1 MKPQHWLIVCSGA
14 IVSATAAWSSGAVG
28 IAVAAMIP
36 LGLAFWLRRGLPS
49 VDRSE
54 AVAEP
59 AADNRHLEILGAE
72 FHQQFESARG
82 ELQRLRQIISEAIEK
97 LVPGFNSMYALAQ
110 RQRVL
115 ALGIA
120 AGAVHDG
127 ESGSKLSIGRFVL
140 ETSQMLHSFVD
151 GTIESSKHAMT
162 LVEQM
167 DAVKIQVNT
176 TLKVVGEIQG
186 IARQTNLL
194 ALNAAIEA
202 ARAGEAGRGFAVV
215 ADEVRL
221 LSDRTGQFSRQIQI
235 DMDKIDKS
243 VRNAETVINRM
254 ASHDMVGALQNK
266 QRAEGT
272 MVEIQRANEEIGR
285 GAEEINRL
293 SADMESAVNQA
304 VTALQFQDLASQL
317 IGHTLVRLDE
327 ADRALS
333 RIGGQDQQTA
343 EQDLAASVERIRL
356 ATGHNPVQQVALSSG
371 TVELF

>member
-1 MKPQHWLIVCSGA
+1 MP
-14 IVSATAAWSSGAVG
+14 
-28 IAVAAMIP
+28 VADQRDP
-36 LGLAFWLRRGLPS
+36 
-49 VDRSE
+49 
-54 AVAEP
+54 VAEVVAM
-59 AADNRHLEILGAE
+59 AADTHLDILESE
-72 FHQQFESARG
+72 FHQQFASARG
-82 ELQRLRQIISEAIEK
+82 ELHRLKQIISEAIEK
-97 LVPGFNSMYALAQ
+97 LVPGFNSMHALAQ
-110 RQRVL
+110 RQRLL
-115 ALGIA
+115 ALEIA
-120 AGAVHDG
+120 AGAIHEGD
-127 ESGSKLSIGRFVL
+127 SDTKLNIGRFVL

-151 GTIESSKHAMT
+151 GTIESSKNAMT

-167 DAVKIQVNT
+167 DAVKSQVKT
-176 TLKVVGEIQG
+176 TLKVVGDIQG

-215 ADEVRL
+215 ADEVRV
-221 LSDRTGQFSRQIQI
+221 LSDRTSQFSRQIQV

-243 VRNAETVINRM
+243 VQDAEAVINRM

-272 MVEIQRANEEIGR
+272 MAEIQLANQQIGR
-285 GAEEINRL
+285 DAEEINLL
-293 SADMESAVNQA
+293 SAQMESAVNQA

-333 RIGGQDQQTA
+333 RLSGHDAGTA
-343 EQDLAASVERIRL
+343 EQELAASVERIRL
-356 ATGHNPVQQVALSSG
+356 ATSHNPVQQAAMSSG